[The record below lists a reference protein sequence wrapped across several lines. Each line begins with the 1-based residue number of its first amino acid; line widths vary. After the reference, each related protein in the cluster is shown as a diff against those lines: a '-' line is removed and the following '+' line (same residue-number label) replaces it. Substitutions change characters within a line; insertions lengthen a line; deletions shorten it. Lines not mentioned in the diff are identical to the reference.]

1 MPNPAPRSEHSN
13 LSEQLPLDIPP
24 PPAALPAPGA
34 PGPPLVPFPLGPL
47 PVIDPLEPLQPPGLV
62 PLPGMPPIAPE
73 SPITPAEPDEVD
85 QMVQWYGPALVA
97 YCRIWLPDP
106 VAAADAAGHALIVA
120 RHHGDHLPASHL
132 IRPWLYAVARLRCL
146 AEPHPASVTG
156 ELTALSADPAAPAP
170 APRRDADELDMLS
183 ARLASDALCG
193 LDRDDR
199 EFVELA
205 LRHQMDLTHTAAI
218 LGRPQDDV
226 EHATTAAIDLMQ
238 AWANAVHLGRTGRS
252 LCEVVTPLAQAWDNN
267 PRRETRTKI
276 RMHVTRCPTCSKAF
290 NLRVSA
296 EELLSHLPIPM
307 LSALQQEHLIHPTL
321 PPFPLELHWGPD
333 GFPLQSDLTADHTE
347 VEEAPVF
354 SAGLRAANNRGF
366 WDGDP
371 DAEDARWWR
380 DDPSPEDS
388 PATGQAPSPPRLID
402 VTLAEGLQR
411 LRRSLPAPSLGGAGR
426 ALRTLALTAACLLIA
441 ILLYVSLFDQPT
453 PMRSSNTTTGAVGT
467 VHEALNAPAEP
478 LLQPSPP
485 PPPTAA
491 LPELTPTP
499 TPTPTARSPR
509 AHRAPT

>member
-1 MPNPAPRSEHSN
+1 
-13 LSEQLPLDIPP
+13 
-24 PPAALPAPGA
+24 
-34 PGPPLVPFPLGPL
+34 
-47 PVIDPLEPLQPPGLV
+47 
-62 PLPGMPPIAPE
+62 
-73 SPITPAEPDEVD
+73 
-85 QMVQWYGPALVA
+85 
-97 YCRIWLPDP
+97 
-106 VAAADAAGHALIVA
+106 
-120 RHHGDHLPASHL
+120 
-132 IRPWLYAVARLRCL
+132 
-146 AEPHPASVTG
+146 
-156 ELTALSADPAAPAP
+156 
-170 APRRDADELDMLS
+170 
-183 ARLASDALCG
+183 
-193 LDRDDR
+193 
-199 EFVELA
+199 
-205 LRHQMDLTHTAAI
+205 
-218 LGRPQDDV
+218 
-226 EHATTAAIDLMQ
+226 MQ

-426 ALRTLALTAACLLIA
+426 AAHAGPHRRLPADRDPALRQPLRSAHPHAQQQHHHRRRRHRPRGAERTGRTAAPALPATATHRRPPRTHPDSDANPHRALTARPPRPHRLPPRDPDPRTPTQKAA
-441 ILLYVSLFDQPT
+441 KAAHRTPAGPDPRGPRPAAPSANPT
-453 PMRSSNTTTGAVGT
+453 PPPSLPPPSANPTLPLPAPAAAPAAAQFTGALT
-467 VHEALNAPAEP
+467 RPSITTALLGPCP
-478 LLQPSPP
+478 C
-485 PPPTAA
+485 T
-491 LPELTPTP
+491 
-499 TPTPTARSPR
+499 
-509 AHRAPT
+509 